1 MSCYENTKIQL
12 SLVGFF
18 KLTSNQFSFLPRR
31 QWNLSLQFL
40 TWRTLLLRF
49 HVVQVKFLTAG
60 KGGCRRTNRW
70 FSLTNGSFKIP
81 CTCFDMIT
89 WYFSKWRR
97 RRRYLAS
104 SINDFYQIIRL
115 DLMEIKVTLDK
126 GNADVILLIRDNV
139 LEAFDSRRKV
149 SRCCHQMKSI
159 ISQVIDFLPG
169 LLDDFSVKMSA
180 LFIFFLWN
188 EIKSAKVELLF

>member
-1 MSCYENTKIQL
+1 MEEKFVKSLDVMLWKHENSIEF
-12 SLVGFF
+12 GWFF
-18 KLTSNQFSFLPRR
+18 QTYVKSIQFSSTSSVKFKPSILD
-31 QWNLSLQFL
+31 LKDS
-40 TWRTLLLRF
+40 LLRN

-104 SINDFYQIIRL
+104 SIHDFYQIIRL

-159 ISQVIDFLPG
+159 ISQVIDFLLG
-169 LLDDFSVKMSA
+169 LLEDFSVKMSA
-180 LFIFFLWN
+180 LFFYFFC
-188 EIKSAKVELLF
+188 EMK

>member
-104 SINDFYQIIRL
+104 SVHDFYQIIRL

-159 ISQVIDFLPG
+159 ISQVIDFLFRTFG
-169 LLDDFSVKMSA
+169 GFFCQNVCTF
-180 LFIFFLWN
+180 LFFC
-188 EIKSAKVELLF
+188 KAK